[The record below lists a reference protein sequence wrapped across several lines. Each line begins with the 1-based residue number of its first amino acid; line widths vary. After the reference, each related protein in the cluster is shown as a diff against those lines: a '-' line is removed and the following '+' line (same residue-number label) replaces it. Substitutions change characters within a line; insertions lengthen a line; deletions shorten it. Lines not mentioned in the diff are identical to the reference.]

1 MCVTPPT
8 PDFSRI
14 SLPPLAQVLA
24 ETDPDGA
31 QAPHPTPEESVDPRD
46 AQAHS
51 AAIEAYK

>member
-1 MCVTPPT
+1 MTPPT